1 MDYYEV
7 LGVSKTA
14 TDDEIKKA
22 YRAKALQ
29 YHPDKNQGNA
39 AAEEMFKKVNEAY
52 SVLSDSKKRADYD
65 IGGTASQQY
74 GAYTQQY
81 ARQNPFTY
89 NPFTE
94 GAEDDDPMFGRSYS
108 WTFYHSPEQESEP
121 VSRRRGLSALVTGLL
136 YLWFGLLSFR
146 VLSFFGFL
154 GLFIGIPLL
163 VKGVKNLKIAF
174 VSFFKSGGGS

>member
-14 TDDEIKKA
+14 SDEEIKKA

-29 YHPDKNQGNA
+29 YHPDKNQGNT
-39 AAEEMFKKVNEAY
+39 AAEEMFKKINEAY

-65 IGGTASQQY
+65 LSGTASQHY
-74 GAYTQQY
+74 GAYTQY
-81 ARQNPFTY
+81 TWQNPFTY
-89 NPFTE
+89 NPFAQE
-94 GAEDDDPMFGRSYS
+94 ADDDDTMFGQSYR

-121 VSRRRGLSALVTGLL
+121 VSHRRGLGALLAGIL
-136 YLWFGLLSFR
+136 YLWLGLLSFR
-146 VLSFFGFL
+146 VVHLFGFL

-163 VKGVKNLKIAF
+163 VKGVRNLKIAF
-174 VSFFKSGGGS
+174 ISFFKSS

>member
-14 TDDEIKKA
+14 SDEEIKKA

-39 AAEEMFKKVNEAY
+39 AAEEMFKKINEAY

-65 IGGTASQQY
+65 LGGTASQQY

-89 NPFTE
+89 NPF
-94 GAEDDDPMFGRSYS
+94 AEDDDDPMFGQSYH
-108 WTFYHSPEQESEP
+108 WTFYHSPEQENEP
-121 VSRRRGLSALVTGLL
+121 VSHRRGLGALLAGIL
-136 YLWFGLLSFR
+136 YLWLGLLSFR
-146 VLSFFGFL
+146 VIYAFGFL
-154 GLFIGIPLL
+154 SLFIGVPLL

-174 VSFFKSGGGS
+174 VSFFKSSR

>member
-14 TDDEIKKA
+14 SDEEIKKA

-39 AAEEMFKKVNEAY
+39 SAEEMFKKINEAY

-65 IGGTASQQY
+65 LGGTASQQY

-89 NPFTE
+89 NPFAE
-94 GAEDDDPMFGRSYS
+94 EDDDTMFGTSFRIAEDWELYS
-108 WTFYHSPEQESEP
+108 P
-121 VSRRRGLSALVTGLL
+121 VSYICGSDCSVSVL
-136 YLWFGLLSFR
+136 YM
-146 VLSFFGFL
+146 
-154 GLFIGIPLL
+154 LL
-163 VKGVKNLKIAF
+163 VF
-174 VSFFKSGGGS
+174 

>member
-14 TDDEIKKA
+14 SDEEIKKA

-39 AAEEMFKKVNEAY
+39 AAEEMFKKINEAY
-52 SVLSDSKKRADYD
+52 SVLSDSKKRTDYD

-74 GAYTQQY
+74 QAYTQRY
-81 ARQNPFTY
+81 ARQNPFTS
-89 NPFTE
+89 NPF
-94 GAEDDDPMFGRSYS
+94 AEDDDDTMFDKSYS
-108 WTFYHSPEQESEP
+108 WTFYNLSEQENEP
-121 VSRRRGLSALVTGLL
+121 VSRRRGLGALLAGIL
-136 YLWFGLLSFR
+136 YLWLGLLSFR
-146 VLSFFGFL
+146 VIYLFGFL

-174 VSFFKSGGGS
+174 VAFFRSS

>member
-14 TDDEIKKA
+14 TDEEIKKA

-29 YHPDKNQGNA
+29 YHPDKNQGNT

-65 IGGTASQQY
+65 IGGSASQQY
-74 GAYTQQY
+74 GAYTQY
-81 ARQNPFTY
+81 SARQNPFTY
-89 NPFTE
+89 NPF
-94 GAEDDDPMFGRSYS
+94 AEESEDGDPLFGRSYS
-108 WTFYHSPEQESEP
+108 WTFYHSSEQESEP
-121 VSRRRGLSALVTGLL
+121 VSRRKGLGALVVGIL
-136 YLWFGLLSFR
+136 YLWLGLLSLR
-146 VLSFFGFL
+146 VMYFFGFL

-174 VSFFKSGGGS
+174 ISFFKSSG